1 MGENGLRV
9 EDLRFGSRNGF
20 VFVDVARDQ
29 AGALQQL
36 LDGVGIGSSVHLA
49 PGDGPAVVHPRTNLS
64 AARVRGLVAGVGPQK
79 L

>member
-36 LDGVGIGSSVHLA
+36 LGGLGIGSSVHLA

-64 AARVRGLVAGVGPQK
+64 AVRVRDLVAGVGPQK